1 MAETKPA
8 RPEVEFLGEVGR
20 YHVRRIKR
28 SKDQLVLDI
37 REHLES
43 SNFSGYTRRGIALA
57 IPGDVEK
64 LRSLLDS
71 IR

>member
-28 SKDQLVLDI
+28 SKDQVVLDI

-43 SNFSGYTRRGIALA
+43 SSSGYTRRGIALA

-64 LRSLLDS
+64 LRNVLDS